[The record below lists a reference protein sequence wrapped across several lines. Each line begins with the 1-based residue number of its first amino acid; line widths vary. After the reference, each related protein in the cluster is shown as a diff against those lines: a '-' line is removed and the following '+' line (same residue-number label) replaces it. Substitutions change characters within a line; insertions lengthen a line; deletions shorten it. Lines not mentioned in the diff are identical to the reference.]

1 MSFCMSFSWNRL
13 FGNFEHQDNGGAQT
27 LAERKATAA
36 ALARREKPLRMQ
48 IERRRTAIRALE
60 AEIMPFLAQ
69 YKNLAANQRTAPT
82 AKRLFKEKIA
92 PLERRLA
99 AEEREL
105 KADEAL
111 LNLGSRGMTK
121 DNTNDVR
128 GAYLRAAHAHA
139 LTFGKAS
146 ASSVTGDQA
155 DEMLDSITEAQLALG
170 NSDNTFATSLHTQLG
185 RLNMEDALD
194 ADAAAAVDAAAADE
208 GTEESVLRRLNERFQ
223 FQDEPLTPPEP
234 ASSSSSTT
242 TQVRP
247 QPSDSATSLPVYRS
261 DMFPPVGTAMPDRT
275 TSSSRSGGSGGGSGR
290 QAVAA
295 STSRGRHVTF
305 DTDD

>member
-1 MSFCMSFSWNRL
+1 MSFSWNRL

-36 ALARREKPLRMQ
+36 ALAKREKPLRMQ
-48 IERRRTAIRALE
+48 IEKRRTAIRALE
-60 AEIMPFLAQ
+60 AEIVPFLTQ
-69 YKNLAANQRTAPT
+69 YKNLSANQRTAAT

-105 KADEAL
+105 KSDEAL
-111 LNLGSRGMTK
+111 LNLGSRGLTK

-139 LTFGKAS
+139 LTLGKAS

-155 DEMLDSITEAQLALG
+155 DDMLESITEAQLSLG
-170 NSDNTFATSLHTQLG
+170 NNDNTFASSLHTQMA
-185 RLNMEDALD
+185 RLNMEDTLD

-223 FQDEPLTPPEP
+223 FHDEPLTPPEP

-247 QPSDSATSLPVYRS
+247 QPSDSAPSMPVYRN
-261 DMFPPVGTAMPDRT
+261 DMFPPVGLAMPDRT
-275 TSSSRSGGSGGGSGR
+275 TSSSRSGGGDSGR